1 MVFDQA
7 GISRDRTNGGMTL
20 SHRFRDTF
28 AVEFLKTGGRMEDLS
43 MLLGHSNIGTTQK
56 HYNAWVPARKER
68 LLRVAEEA
76 MAKMESLD

>member
-1 MVFDQA
+1 
-7 GISRDRTNGGMTL
+7 
-20 SHRFRDTF
+20 
-28 AVEFLKTGGRMEDLS
+28 VEFLKTGGRMEDLS